1 MFREKILSIQQLLTI
16 YYKAGRYYH
25 EKGLF
30 LYIYRKKERQLG
42 SQWGKPYSPC
52 KALSLSVESDSAT
65 LGTVA
70 CQAPLSMESS
80 RQEYWSGLPFP
91 SPGDPPDPRI
101 EPGSPMLQA
110 DSLPSEPPIHLIL
123 TLDQHSFSNRK
134 LHFLII

>member
-70 CQAPLSMESS
+70 CQALLSMESS
-80 RQEYWSGLPFP
+80 RQEYWSGLLFP
-91 SPGDPPDPRI
+91 SPGDLPNPGI
-101 EPGSPMLQA
+101 EPGFTAWKA
-110 DSLPSEPPIHLIL
+110 DF
-123 TLDQHSFSNRK
+123 SF
-134 LHFLII
+134 FFFAV